1 MDKKLSHSAAWTLIL
16 GGFVLLVVVGQL
28 DLLVVL
34 IPTAAVLAYGISWI
48 FQGKTSDKRLKIE
61 AGPEERSESVPSGPS

>member
-1 MDKKLSHSAAWTLIL
+1 MADPGKPLRRMKMDQKLSQSATWTLIL
-16 GGFVLLVVVGQL
+16 VGCALLVAMGKL

-48 FQGKTSDKRLKIE
+48 FQGKRPETNSLK
-61 AGPEERSESVPSGPS
+61 

>member
-1 MDKKLSHSAAWTLIL
+1 MDEKLSQSATWSLIL
-16 GGFVLLVVVGQL
+16 AGLVLLAAMGKL

-48 FQGKTSDKRLKIE
+48 FQGKRPETNSLK
-61 AGPEERSESVPSGPS
+61 

>member
-1 MDKKLSHSAAWTLIL
+1 MDTKLSQSATWTLIL
-16 GGFVLLVVVGQL
+16 GGFVLLVVVGKL

-48 FQGKTSDKRLKIE
+48 LQGKRQVTNSLK
-61 AGPEERSESVPSGPS
+61 

>member
-1 MDKKLSHSAAWTLIL
+1 MDKKLSQSAAWTLIL

-34 IPTAAVLAYGISWI
+34 IPTAGVIAYAISWI
-48 FQGKTSDKRLKIE
+48 FQGKRPVTNGIK
-61 AGPEERSESVPSGPS
+61 